1 MKQRAR
7 GQHSVIYYIASSDAL
22 HKALFELAS
31 GSTISTGKG
40 SKISP
45 NCTNRTTV
53 RTRFLLT
60 SGGPLTAAIARMLL
74 LLVYLNGS
82 TNVPP
87 EIQLVP
93 LVLFEYLLLK
103 STILYRTISKVIN
116 KLRKFQSNIYRLS
129 YVICTSLY
137 KIIDLYRLFELCDM

>member
-1 MKQRAR
+1 M
-7 GQHSVIYYIASSDAL
+7 
-22 HKALFELAS
+22 ALFELAS

-45 NCTNRTTV
+45 NCTNCTTV

-74 LLVYLNGS
+74 LLVCLDGS

-87 EIQLVP
+87 EVQLVP
-93 LVLFEYLLLK
+93 
-103 STILYRTISKVIN
+103 TGT
-116 KLRKFQSNIYRLS
+116 RL
-129 YVICTSLY
+129 
-137 KIIDLYRLFELCDM
+137 